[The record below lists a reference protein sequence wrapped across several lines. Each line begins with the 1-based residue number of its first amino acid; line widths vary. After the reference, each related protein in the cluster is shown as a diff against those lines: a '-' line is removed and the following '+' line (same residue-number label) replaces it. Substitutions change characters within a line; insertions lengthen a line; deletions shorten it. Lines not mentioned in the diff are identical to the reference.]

1 MKQIRFDAFG
11 APPQAAHCC
20 EVAAPGAPS
29 AWEVLVDVEACA
41 ISPADLARLAGRY
54 GELPRLP
61 ATVGLEAVG
70 RVAARGDSVRELA
83 VGDRVILVGNDNWC
97 QQRRLAASQ
106 VFKVPPELDPL
117 QLAAL
122 KVNACTALELVRRQA
137 LLERGAW
144 IVQTAP
150 LSGVGRAVMQIARHD
165 GLRTLN
171 IVRRTDAIAQVRAAG
186 GDVALVD
193 GPELAS
199 AAKAVTGAA
208 PMRLALDAV
217 GGDGVARLAPL
228 LERGGTIVNYGM
240 LSGRPV
246 QLDSDALIFGG
257 IGLRGF
263 WLTQR
268 LARMTLAQ
276 RDALMVEAVDLLRAG
291 VLHVEVAAVYP
302 LEAVSKALR
311 HVDEPGR
318 RGKVFLLPNGPIR
331 WSGSVLD
338 TVPLGS
344 VAMSRQTMSP
354 VTTTAEQLWTDIHE
368 SRTA

>member
-1 MKQIRFDAFG
+1 MM
-11 APPQAAHCC
+11 
-20 EVAAPGAPS
+20 
-29 AWEVLVDVEACA
+29 
-41 ISPADLARLAGRY
+41 SP
-54 GELPRLP
+54 
-61 ATVGLEAVG
+61 
-70 RVAARGDSVRELA
+70 
-83 VGDRVILVGNDNWC
+83 
-97 QQRRLAASQ
+97 
-106 VFKVPPELDPL
+106 
-117 QLAAL
+117 
-122 KVNACTALELVRRQA
+122 
-137 LLERGAW
+137 
-144 IVQTAP
+144 
-150 LSGVGRAVMQIARHD
+150 RHD

-193 GPELAS
+193 GPDLAR

-208 PMRLALDAV
+208 PMRLALDPV

-257 IGLRGF
+257 IGLQGF

-276 RDALMVEAVDLLRAG
+276 RDALMAEAVDLLRAG

-302 LEAVSKALR
+302 LEAVGKALR

-318 RGKVFLLPNGPIR
+318 RGKVFLLPNGPLGPLGPFGP
-331 WSGSVLD
+331 SGSGRAA
-338 TVPLGS
+338 VPL
-344 VAMSRQTMSP
+344 RQRG
-354 VTTTAEQLWTDIHE
+354 H
-368 SRTA
+368 

>member
-1 MKQIRFDAFG
+1 LKQIRFDAFG
-11 APPQAAHCC
+11 TPSQAARCC

-41 ISPADLARLAGRY
+41 INPADLARLAGRY

-61 ATVGLEAVG
+61 ASVGLEAVG
-70 RVAARGDSVRELA
+70 RVAALGDSVRELA

-137 LLERGAW
+137 PLERGAW
-144 IVQTAP
+144 LVQTAP

-193 GPELAS
+193 GPELAH

-208 PMRLALDAV
+208 PMRLALDPV

-228 LERGGTIVNYGM
+228 LERGGTLVNYGM
-240 LSGRPV
+240 LSGRPI

-257 IGLRGF
+257 IALRGF
-263 WLTQR
+263 WLTQL

-276 RDALMVEAVDLLRAG
+276 RDALMAEAVDLLRAG
-291 VLHVEVAAVYP
+291 VLNVEVAAVYP
-302 LEAVSKALR
+302 LEAVGQALR

-318 RGKVFLLPNGPIR
+318 RGKVFLLPNGP
-331 WSGSVLD
+331 SGSVHAA
-338 TVPLGS
+338 VPLGS
-344 VAMSRQTMSP
+344 AAINRQTMSP
-354 VTTTAEQLWTDIHE
+354 VPTTAEHLWTDIHE